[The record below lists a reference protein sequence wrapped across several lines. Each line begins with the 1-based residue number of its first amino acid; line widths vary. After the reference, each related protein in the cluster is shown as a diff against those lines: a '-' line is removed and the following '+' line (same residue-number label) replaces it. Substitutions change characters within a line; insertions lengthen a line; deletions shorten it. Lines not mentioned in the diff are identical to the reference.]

1 MNQHRSYQF
10 AYHDWGLYL
19 SKLVGL
25 SDCFLS
31 LIIGSAHSLLSFTVR
46 SSTTIVTSWEDNLEQ
61 AWSLGQLLSDS
72 YSLLQREISLPLLI
86 YGLIR
91 STHYMDQSGL
101 LIIFYRDFEYSLL
114 VFTIFVCYL
123 ARFTLLLI
131 VGQMVSSPSSTSLV
145 LTFLLALYGQY
156 VASNGDTT
164 LLLCISLLG
173 NY

>member
-114 VFTIFVCYL
+114 VFTITC
-123 ARFTLLLI
+123 LLLGKI
-131 VGQMVSSPSSTSLV
+131 YTAFNCRTDGLIPVQYIACFNVSSSLV
-145 LTFLLALYGQY
+145 WPG
-156 VASNGDTT
+156 
-164 LLLCISLLG
+164 CCK
-173 NY
+173 